1 MLSHRKFLSMALLTK
16 KKKKKKAQYESC
28 ELRFIWDKMRSIAQ
42 ETVFQIAEKLL
53 E

>member
-1 MLSHRKFLSMALLTK
+1 MALLTE
-16 KKKKKKAQYESC
+16 KKKAQYESF

-42 ETVFQIAEKLL
+42 KTVFQIAEKLL

>member
-1 MLSHRKFLSMALLTK
+1 MALLTE
-16 KKKKKKAQYESC
+16 KKKKKAQYESC

-42 ETVFQIAEKLL
+42 KTVFQIAEKLL